1 MADVNLDG
9 LDDVTG
15 QPVIIPDDAST
26 ELPPVPVVGSD
37 GSGKSYYKVVKR
49 YAGNQLVTQIVPV
62 TTAEA
67 LGLFFNQTPEKIK
80 VVQNQ
85 FIKAGY
91 KNIKATGKLD
101 TQQQVD
107 NYRKAVLDAWDAYST
122 LVSANPDGAP
132 DDIAKFVDNS
142 AVQGGKG
149 GGSSVYETLYLT
161 SKPEALQY
169 FNQLYTDLTGQVAD
183 PKKAEEFYSKLNAAE
198 KANVQTQTTTTAGGK
213 TRTVVTKAGVDE
225 ADKEQVAL
233 DIVGRDVTIESLAG
247 VGGQLGTNLK
257 QVDTLLSDYN
267 VTVDPKT
274 RLEYLLNT
282 TKSKTGLQDT
292 ALKIKKL
299 SALQNPALAPFIEAD
314 YKPSEVFGG
323 LKTFKEQYYGQPSLS
338 PNPWDDEDLRWAAK
352 QQKLPSY
359 DEWQSYLGN
368 KPGAEFTPGFRQKSA
383 TFSSQVLAEL
393 GMQK

>member
-1 MADVNLDG
+1 MADVNQDG
-9 LDDVTG
+9 LDDVTKE
-15 QPVIIPDDAST
+15 PVIIPDDPST
-26 ELPPVPVVGSD
+26 ELPDVPPVTD
-37 GSGKSYYKVVKR
+37 GSGKSYYKVVR
-49 YAGNQLVTQIVPV
+49 SYVGNQLLTQVVPV
-62 TTAEA
+62 TTTEA

-107 NYRKAVLDAWDAYST
+107 NYRKAVIDAWDAYST
-122 LVSANPDGAP
+122 LVSANPNGAP
-132 DDIAKFVDNS
+132 DDIAKFVDAS
-142 AVQGGKG
+142 AVQGGK

-267 VTVDPKT
+267 VRVDPKT

-314 YKPSEVFGG
+314 YKPSEIFGG
-323 LKTFKEQYYGQPSLS
+323 LKTFKEQFYGQPSLS

-383 TFSSQVLAEL
+383 TFGSQVLAEL
-393 GMQK
+393 GFQK

>member
-1 MADVNLDG
+1 MPDLDKDG
-9 LDDVTG
+9 FDDVTG
-15 QPVIIPDDAST
+15 EPVIVPGDAAD
-26 ELPPVPVVGSD
+26 ELPPPTVLD
-37 GSGKSYYKVVKR
+37 GFGKSYYKVVR
-49 YAGNQLVTQIVPV
+49 SYVGNQLLTQVV
-62 TTAEA
+62 RVSTAEA
-67 LGLFFNQTPEKIK
+67 LGLFFKQDPEKIE
-80 VVQNQ
+80 VIQNQ

-101 TQQQVD
+101 TIEQID
-107 NYRKAVLDAWDAYST
+107 NYKKAVLDAWDAYSD
-122 LVSANPDGAP
+122 LVVNSPDAAP
-132 DDIAKFVDNS
+132 DNIAQFVDNS
-142 AVQGGKG
+142 ARKGGKDK
-149 GGSSVYETLYLT
+149 SSVYETLYLT
-161 SKPEALQY
+161 NKQEALQY
-169 FNQLYTDLTGQVAD
+169 FNQFYTDLTGQVAN
-183 PKKAEEFYSKLNAAE
+183 PAKAEEFYKKLNAAE

-225 ADKEQVAL
+225 LDKEQVAL
-233 DIVGRDVTIESLAG
+233 DIIGRDVTIQSLG
-247 VGGQLGTNLK
+247 IVGGQLGSNLK

-267 VTVDPKT
+267 VKVDPKT

-282 TKSKTGLQDT
+282 VKNKTGIQDT

-323 LKTFKEQYYGQPSLS
+323 LKTFKEQFYGQPSLS

-368 KPGAEFTPGFRQKSA
+368 KPGAEFTPGFRQKAA
-383 TFSSQVLAEL
+383 TFSTQIIAEL
-393 GMQK
+393 GYQR

>member
-1 MADVNLDG
+1 MADVNQDG

-15 QPVIIPDDAST
+15 QPVIVPGDPGDA
-26 ELPPVPVVGSD
+26 LPPPPTVLD
-37 GSGKSYYKVVKR
+37 GSGRSYYKVVKS
-49 YAGNQLVTQIVPV
+49 YVGNQLVTQVVPV
-62 TTAEA
+62 STAEA

-132 DDIAKFVDNS
+132 GDIAQFVDNS

-149 GGSSVYETLYLT
+149 SGSSVYETLYLT
-161 SKPEALQY
+161 SKQEALQY
-169 FNQLYTDLTGQVAD
+169 FNQFYTDLTGQVAN
-183 PKKAEEFYSKLNAAE
+183 PAKAEEFYKKLNAAE

-233 DIVGRDVTIESLAG
+233 DIVGRDVTVESLAG

-282 TKSKTGLQDT
+282 AKSKTGLQDT
-292 ALKIKKL
+292 ALKIQKL
-299 SALQNPALAPFIEAD
+299 SALQNPALAPYIEAG
-314 YKPSEVFGG
+314 YKPSEVLGG
-323 LKTFKEQYYGQPSLS
+323 YQSFKANFYGVPSLS
-338 PNPWDDEDLRWAAK
+338 PNPWDDPDVKWLSQ

-359 DEWQSYLGN
+359 DEWQNYLGT
-368 KPGAEFTPGFRQKSA
+368 KPGAEYTPKFREKAA
-383 TFSSQVLAEL
+383 TFSTQVLSEL
-393 GMQK
+393 GFM

>member
-1 MADVNLDG
+1 MADVNQDG
-9 LDDVTG
+9 LDDVTKE
-15 QPVIIPDDAST
+15 PVIIPDDPST
-26 ELPPVPVVGSD
+26 ELPDVPPVTD
-37 GSGKSYYKVVKR
+37 GSGKSYYKVVR
-49 YAGNQLVTQIVPV
+49 SYVGNQLLTQVVPV
-62 TTAEA
+62 TTTEA

-107 NYRKAVLDAWDAYST
+107 NYRKAVIDAWDAYST
-122 LVSANPDGAP
+122 LVSANPNGAP
-132 DDIAKFVDNS
+132 DDIAKFVDAS

-149 GGSSVYETLYLT
+149 KSSVYETLYLT

>member
-1 MADVNLDG
+1 MADVNQDG

-15 QPVIIPDDAST
+15 QPIIVRGDPGDA
-26 ELPPVPVVGSD
+26 LPPPPTVLD
-37 GSGKSYYKVVKR
+37 GSGKSYYKVVKD
-49 YAGNQLVTQIVPV
+49 YLGNPIAVEVS
-62 TTAEA
+62 TAEA
-67 LGLFFNQTPEKIK
+67 LGLFFKQDANKIE
-80 VVQNQ
+80 VIQNQ

-91 KNIKATGKLD
+91 KDIKATGKLD
-101 TQQQVD
+101 TIEQID
-107 NYRKAVLDAWDAYST
+107 NYKKAVIDAWDAYSD
-122 LVSANPDGAP
+122 LVVNSPDAAP
-132 DDIAKFVDNS
+132 GDIAQFVDNS
-142 AVQGGKG
+142 ARQGGKG
-149 GGSSVYETLYLT
+149 SKSSVYETLYLT
-161 SKPEALQY
+161 SKQEALQY
-169 FNQLYTDLTGQVAD
+169 FNQFYTDLTGQVAD
-183 PKKAEEFYSKLNAAE
+183 PKKAEEFYKKLNAAE

-233 DIVGRDVTIESLAG
+233 DIVGRDVTIESLAR

-267 VTVDPKT
+267 VRVDPKT

-323 LKTFKEQYYGQPSLS
+323 LKLFKEQFYGQPSLS
-338 PNPWDDEDLRWAAK
+338 PNPWDDEDLNWAAK

-359 DEWQSYLGN
+359 DEWQTYLGN
-368 KPGAEFTPGFRQKSA
+368 KPGAEFTPGFRQKAA
-383 TFSSQVLAEL
+383 TFSTQIIAEL
-393 GMQK
+393 GFQR

>member
-1 MADVNLDG
+1 MPDLDKDG
-9 LDDVTG
+9 FDDVTG
-15 QPVIIPDDAST
+15 QPVIVPGDPGDA
-26 ELPPVPVVGSD
+26 LPPVPTLTD
-37 GSGKSYYKVVKR
+37 TSGKSYYKVVKD
-49 YAGNQLVTQIVPV
+49 YLGNHIAVPV
-62 TTAEA
+62 STAEA
-67 LGLFFNQTPEKIK
+67 LGLFFKQDANKIE
-80 VVQNQ
+80 VIQNQ

-91 KNIKATGKLD
+91 KDIKATGKLD
-101 TQQQVD
+101 TIEQID
-107 NYRKAVLDAWDAYST
+107 NYKKAVIDAWDAYSD
-122 LVSANPDGAP
+122 LVVNSPDAAP
-132 DDIAKFVDNS
+132 GDIAQFVDNS
-142 AVQGGKG
+142 ARQGGKG
-149 GGSSVYETLYLT
+149 SKSSVYETLYLT
-161 SKPEALQY
+161 SKQEALQY
-169 FNQLYTDLTGQVAD
+169 FNQFYTDLTGQIAD
-183 PKKAEEFYSKLNAAE
+183 PAKAEEFYKKLNAAE

-233 DIVGRDVTIESLAG
+233 DIVGRDVTIESLAR

-267 VTVDPKT
+267 VRVDPKT

-323 LKTFKEQYYGQPSLS
+323 LKLFKEQFYGQPSLS
-338 PNPWDDEDLRWAAK
+338 PNPWDDEDLNWAAK

-359 DEWQSYLGN
+359 DEWQTYLGN
-368 KPGAEFTPGFRQKSA
+368 KPGAEFTPGFRQKAA
-383 TFSSQVLAEL
+383 TFSTQIIAEL
-393 GMQK
+393 GFQR

>member
-1 MADVNLDG
+1 MPDLDKDG
-9 LDDVTG
+9 FDDVTG
-15 QPVIIPDDAST
+15 QPVIIPDDPET
-26 ELPPVPVVGSD
+26 ELPPLPTVLD
-37 GSGKSYYKVVKR
+37 GSGKSYYKVVKD
-49 YAGNQLVTQIVPV
+49 YLGNPIAVEVS
-62 TTAEA
+62 TAEA
-67 LGLFFNQTPEKIK
+67 LGLFFKQDESKIK
-80 VVQNQ
+80 VIQNQ

-91 KNIKATGKLD
+91 KDIKATGKLD
-101 TQQQVD
+101 TIEQID
-107 NYRKAVLDAWDAYST
+107 NYKKAVLDAWDAYSD
-122 LVSANPDGAP
+122 LVVNSPDAAP
-132 DDIAKFVDNS
+132 GDIAQFVDNS
-142 AVQGGKG
+142 ARQGGKG
-149 GGSSVYETLYLT
+149 SKSSVYETLYLT
-161 SKPEALQY
+161 SKQEALQY
-169 FNQLYTDLTGQVAD
+169 FNQFYTDLTGQVAD
-183 PKKAEEFYSKLNAAE
+183 PKKAEEFYKKLNAAE

-233 DIVGRDVTIESLAG
+233 DIVGRDVTIESLAR

-267 VTVDPKT
+267 VRVDPKT

-323 LKTFKEQYYGQPSLS
+323 LKLFKEQFYGQPSLS
-338 PNPWDDEDLRWAAK
+338 PNPWDDEDLNWAAK

-359 DEWQSYLGN
+359 DEWQTYLGN
-368 KPGAEFTPGFRQKSA
+368 KPGAEFTPGFRQKAA
-383 TFSSQVLAEL
+383 TFSTQIIAEL
-393 GMQK
+393 GFQR

>member
-1 MADVNLDG
+1 MADVNQDG
-9 LDDVTG
+9 LDDVTKE
-15 QPVIIPDDAST
+15 PVIIPDDPST
-26 ELPPVPVVGSD
+26 ELPDVPTVTD
-37 GSGKSYYKVVKR
+37 GSGKSYYKVVR
-49 YAGNQLVTQIVPV
+49 SYVGNQLLTQVVPV
-62 TTAEA
+62 TTTEA

-107 NYRKAVLDAWDAYST
+107 NYRKAVIDAWDAYST
-122 LVSANPDGAP
+122 LVSANPNGAP
-132 DDIAKFVDNS
+132 DDIAKFVDAS

-149 GGSSVYETLYLT
+149 KSSVYETLYLT

>member
-15 QPVIIPDDAST
+15 QPVIIPNDAST
-26 ELPPVPVVGSD
+26 ELPDVPTVTD
-37 GSGKSYYKVVKR
+37 GSGKSYYKVVR
-49 YAGNQLVTQIVPV
+49 SYVGNQLLTQVVPV
-62 TTAEA
+62 TTTEA
-67 LGLFFNQTPEKIK
+67 LGLFFKQDANKIK
-80 VVQNQ
+80 VIQDQ

-91 KNIKATGKLD
+91 KDIKATGKLD
-101 TQQQVD
+101 TIEQID
-107 NYRKAVLDAWDAYST
+107 NYKKAVLDAWGAYSD
-122 LVSANPDGAP
+122 LIVNSPDAAP
-132 DDIAKFVDNS
+132 GDIAQFVDES
-142 AVQGGKG
+142 ARQGGKG
-149 GGSSVYETLYLT
+149 SKSSVYETLYLT
-161 SKPEALQY
+161 NKQEALQY
-169 FNQLYTDLTGQVAD
+169 FNQFYTDLTGQVAN
-183 PKKAEEFYSKLNAAE
+183 PAKAEEFYKKLNAAE

>member
-9 LDDVTG
+9 LDDVTKE
-15 QPVIIPDDAST
+15 PVIIPDDPST

-37 GSGKSYYKVVKR
+37 GSGKSYYKVVR
-49 YAGNQLVTQIVPV
+49 SYVGNQLLTQVVPV
-62 TTAEA
+62 TTTEA

-107 NYRKAVLDAWDAYST
+107 NYRKAVIDAWDAYST
-122 LVSANPDGAP
+122 LVSANPNGAP
-132 DDIAKFVDNS
+132 DDIAKFVDAS
-142 AVQGGKG
+142 AVQGGK

-267 VTVDPKT
+267 VIVDPKT

-323 LKTFKEQYYGQPSLS
+323 LKSFKEQFYGQPSLS

-393 GMQK
+393 GFQK

>member
-1 MADVNLDG
+1 MADLNGDG
-9 LDDVTG
+9 LDDITG
-15 QPVIIPDDAST
+15 QPVITPDDAA
-26 ELPPVPVVGSD
+26 EALPPVPTTTGAS
-37 GSGKSYYKVVKR
+37 SGKSYYQVVKR
-49 YAGNQLVTQIVPV
+49 YSGNQLVTEIVPV
-62 TTAEA
+62 TQAAA
-67 LGLFFNQTPEKIK
+67 LALFFDQTPEKIK

-122 LVSANPDGAP
+122 LVVANPAAAP
-132 DDIAKFVDNS
+132 GDIAQFVDNS

-149 GGSSVYETLYLT
+149 GASVYETLYLT

-213 TRTVVTKAGVDE
+213 TRTVVTKAGIDE

-233 DIVGRDVTIESLAG
+233 DIVGRDVTVESLAG

-267 VTVDPKT
+267 VIVDPKT

-323 LKTFKEQYYGQPSLS
+323 LKSFKEQFYGQPSLS

-368 KPGAEFTPGFRQKSA
+368 KPGAEFTPGFRQKAA

-393 GMQK
+393 GFQR

>member
-1 MADVNLDG
+1 MADVNQDG

-15 QPVIIPDDAST
+15 QPVIVPGDPGDA
-26 ELPPVPVVGSD
+26 LPPPPTVLD
-37 GSGKSYYKVVKR
+37 GSGRSYYKVVKS
-49 YAGNQLVTQIVPV
+49 YVGNQLVTQVVPV
-62 TTAEA
+62 STAEA

-132 DDIAKFVDNS
+132 GDIAQFVDNS

-149 GGSSVYETLYLT
+149 SGSSVYETLYLT
-161 SKPEALQY
+161 SKQEALQY
-169 FNQLYTDLTGQVAD
+169 FNQFYTDLTGQVAN
-183 PKKAEEFYSKLNAAE
+183 PAKAEEFYKKLNAAE

-233 DIVGRDVTIESLAG
+233 DIVGRDVTVESLAG

-267 VTVDPKT
+267 VNVDPKT

-282 TKSKTGLQDT
+282 AKSKTGLQDT
-292 ALKIKKL
+292 ALKIQKL
-299 SALQNPALAPFIEAD
+299 SALQNPALAPYIEAG
-314 YKPSEVFGG
+314 YKPSEVLGG
-323 LKTFKEQYYGQPSLS
+323 YQSFKANFYGVPSLS
-338 PNPWDDEDLRWAAK
+338 PNPWDDPDVKWLSQ

-359 DEWQSYLGN
+359 DEWQNYLGT
-368 KPGAEFTPGFRQKSA
+368 KPGAEYTPKFREKAA
-383 TFSSQVLAEL
+383 TFSTQVLSEL
-393 GMQK
+393 GFM

>member
-1 MADVNLDG
+1 MPDLDKDG
-9 LDDVTG
+9 FDDVTG
-15 QPVIIPDDAST
+15 QPVIIPDDPET
-26 ELPPVPVVGSD
+26 ELPPLPTVLD
-37 GSGKSYYKVVKR
+37 GSGKSYYKVVKD
-49 YAGNQLVTQIVPV
+49 YLGNPIAVEVS
-62 TTAEA
+62 TAEA
-67 LGLFFNQTPEKIK
+67 LGLFFKQDANKIE
-80 VVQNQ
+80 VIQNQ

-91 KNIKATGKLD
+91 KDIKATGKLD
-101 TQQQVD
+101 TIEQID
-107 NYRKAVLDAWDAYST
+107 NYKKAVIDAWDAYSD
-122 LVSANPDGAP
+122 LVVNSPDAAP
-132 DDIAKFVDNS
+132 GDIAQFVDNS
-142 AVQGGKG
+142 ARQGGKG
-149 GGSSVYETLYLT
+149 SKSSVYETLYLT
-161 SKPEALQY
+161 SKQEALQY
-169 FNQLYTDLTGQVAD
+169 FNQFYTDLTGQVAD
-183 PKKAEEFYSKLNAAE
+183 PKKAEEFYKKLNAAE

-233 DIVGRDVTIESLAG
+233 DIVGRDVTIESLAR

-267 VTVDPKT
+267 VRVDPKT

-323 LKTFKEQYYGQPSLS
+323 LKLFKEQFYGQPSLS
-338 PNPWDDEDLRWAAK
+338 PNPWDDEDLNWAAK

-359 DEWQSYLGN
+359 DEWQTYLGN
-368 KPGAEFTPGFRQKSA
+368 KPGAEFTPGFRQKAA
-383 TFSSQVLAEL
+383 TFSTQIIAEL
-393 GMQK
+393 GFQR